1 MTENKPYQAKRIY
14 VAWLQLLTGLVTLWS
29 SLKIIWT
36 AFFAKNKRAAIDK
49 ITRQWASSL
58 LQPIGLTINVHNPHE
73 QKFSNDKRII
83 LMCNHSSL
91 YDIPVS
97 FLAVPGSIRMLTKKE
112 LFKIPILSMALNKG
126 DFVSI
131 DRQNRQQ
138 SIKDLANARKK
149 LEQGI
154 MLWIAPEGTR
164 SRDGELHPFKKG
176 GFHLAIETNAIIVPI
191 VIKGINDILPSKTYQ
206 LTINGE
212 VDVYIG
218 KEFDSSEFTTEER
231 NQYMQAVHA
240 EMKSLLQ

>member
-1 MTENKPYQAKRIY
+1 
-14 VAWLQLLTGLVTLWS
+14 
-29 SLKIIWT
+29 
-36 AFFAKNKRAAIDK
+36 
-49 ITRQWASSL
+49 
-58 LQPIGLTINVHNPHE
+58 
-73 QKFSNDKRII
+73 
-83 LMCNHSSL
+83 
-91 YDIPVS
+91 
-97 FLAVPGSIRMLTKKE
+97 MLTKKE